1 MRRISVKEAQPGMVL
16 ARPITDQQG
25 RTIVNKGASL
35 TQLYISRLGKWGI
48 EELFVEGPQ
57 AKEAAAGPAAPAQEP
72 AVPEGKP
79 PARAEPQPPPEPE
92 AARVPPGVYSGPDL
106 DERVV
111 RTFSGVIDDP
121 LMTVLCSVV
130 RKRLAEAAGGG
141 E

>member
-1 MRRISVKEAQPGMVL
+1 MKRISVKEAQPGMVL
-16 ARPITDQQG
+16 ARPIADQQG

-48 EELFVEGPQ
+48 EELFVEGAQ
-57 AKEAAAGPAAPAQEP
+57 AEGAAAQEP
-72 AVPEGKP
+72 AAPEGKP
-79 PARAEPQPPPEPE
+79 PARAEPQPRPEPE
-92 AARVPPGVYSGPDL
+92 GARVPPGIYSGPDL

-130 RKRLAEAAGGG
+130 RKRLAEAVGG
-141 E
+141 EE